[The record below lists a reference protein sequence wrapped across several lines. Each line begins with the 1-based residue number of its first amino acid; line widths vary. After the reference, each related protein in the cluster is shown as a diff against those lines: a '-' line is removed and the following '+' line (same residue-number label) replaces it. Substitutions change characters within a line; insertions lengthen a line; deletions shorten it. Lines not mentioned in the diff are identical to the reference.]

1 MIRKKMGI
9 GPALRVLRHFTER
22 ERFYPIK
29 FRSGERAL
37 LLTAGM
43 PAPSVELV
51 RLVLGGVIPWQT
63 VWEYNPMRAGGYG
76 DYVHNLKTMFSPETE
91 EADDSLHFIRDALLR
106 CQSIDEA
113 RTLLLERE
121 RLANDSNNEIGIGF
135 ARRGA
140 RSVTGTDAWELGIVP
155 PRHKPSAASVK
166 PDGISHTEGERRNGK
181 PQAVLAEELDRA
193 RVVPNRY
200 RIRDDAQGRVLTC
213 VEAPTVMVRAE
224 RGKALSAKQARSHAG
239 GAIFLGGVAKGEPFV
254 DTHKEIYNLK
264 HPEGCIQSLPTCEQ
278 AILLIRKLRDLR
290 RRDWVVL
297 ANDAELDTILAV
309 WVLLN
314 HLRLNDDSEVLAK
327 IMPLLRLEG
336 IIAAHGPDAQYLSAL
351 PPDLL
356 HLTSTMLKQLRQREI
371 AFKGYGGWSETN
383 LLEYIAD
390 QLRAVDDVIYTPET
404 LEGLHEIE
412 ELARVDIANGSIAVA
427 CRSQA
432 GIDEVEQQLQKVY
445 GQRIGVLILQT
456 TPSTYSVR
464 QVDQTLPATLERAYE
479 RLNLLDP
486 AVRGGQQNRWN
497 GSTEVGGSPRKTGTG
512 LTPSQI
518 IEAVREAFQRPT
530 LVDIV
535 SEIPRAMFFAAA
547 ALLPALAVILI
558 GHLLRD
564 RGYVAGQTATLAAAI
579 LTITVGLLF
588 WSKARRVPGLYGWRP
603 PKGFRWL
610 ITLPAAFIGAVIG
623 GVWAPGSLGYR
634 VEAQHLHE
642 FTASAALL
650 FPVGAE
656 LLSRGVIL
664 GHLASRLPI
673 QKIGGPWWGSW
684 PTLISSALYAA
695 LSLLLILAFSKG
707 QLIWTQ
713 YVFIVAGSLTFGIAS
728 GIARERSESILSS
741 VLFHWLC
748 SALILSGKFQF

>member
-1 MIRKKMGI
+1 MGI

-22 ERFYPIK
+22 ERFYQIK

-51 RLVLGGVIPWQT
+51 QLVLGGVIPWQT
-63 VWEYNPMRAGGYG
+63 IWEYNPMRAGGYG
-76 DYVHNLKTMFSPETE
+76 DYVHNLKTMFSPATE
-91 EADDSLHFIRDALLR
+91 ASDDSLHFIRDALLR
-106 CQSIDEA
+106 CQSIEEA
-113 RTLLLERE
+113 RMLLLERE
-121 RLANDSNNEIGIGF
+121 RLANDSNNEIGNGF
-135 ARRGA
+135 AGRST
-140 RSVTGTDAWELGIVP
+140 RSVTSSDAWELGIVP
-155 PRHKPSAASVK
+155 LRHGPSAERVK
-166 PDGISHTEGERRNGK
+166 SDEISHTERERGNGK
-181 PQAVLAEELDRA
+181 TQPILAEELDRA
-193 RVVPNRY
+193 KISAVPNRY

-224 RGKALSAKQARSHAG
+224 RGKVVSAKQARSYAG
-239 GAIFLGGVAKGEPFV
+239 GAIFLDGVAQGEPFV
-254 DTHKEIYNLK
+254 DIHKEIYNLK
-264 HPEGCIQSLPTCEQ
+264 HPEGCIQSLATCEQ
-278 AILLIRKLRDLR
+278 AILLIRKLGDLR
-290 RRDWVVL
+290 GRDWVVL
-297 ANDAELDTILAV
+297 ANDAELDTILAI

-314 HLRLNDDSEVLAK
+314 HLRLNDDSEMLAK
-327 IMPLLRLEG
+327 VMPLLRLEG
-336 IIAAHGPDAQYLSAL
+336 VVAAHGPDAQYLSAF

-356 HLTSTMLKQLRQREI
+356 HLTSTMLKQLRQREVV
-371 AFKGYGGWSETN
+371 FKGYGGWSETD
-383 LLEYIAD
+383 LLQYIAD
-390 QLRAVDDVIYTPET
+390 QLRAVDDLIYTPEI
-404 LEGLHEIE
+404 LEGLHEVE
-412 ELARVDIANGSIAVA
+412 ELARAEIANGSIAVA
-427 CRSQA
+427 CRSEA
-432 GIDEVEQQLQKVY
+432 GIDEVERQLQRVY
-445 GQRIGVLILQT
+445 GQRIGVLIFQD

-464 QVDQTLPATLERAYE
+464 QVDQTLPAMLERAYE

-518 IEAVREAFQRPT
+518 IEAVRKAFQKPT
-530 LVDIV
+530 IVDIV

-564 RGYVAGQTATLAAAI
+564 RGYVAGQTATLAAAV
-579 LTITVGLLF
+579 LTITVGILF
-588 WSKARRVPGLYGWRP
+588 WSKARQVPGLYGWRP

-610 ITLPAAFIGAVIG
+610 ISLPAAFIGAVIG

-634 VEAQHLHE
+634 MEPQHLYE

-650 FPVGAE
+650 FPMGAE
-656 LLSRGVIL
+656 LLCRGVIL

-673 QKIGGPWWGSW
+673 QKSGGPWWGSW

-695 LSLLLILAFSKG
+695 ASLLLLLTFSKG
-707 QLIWTQ
+707 QLVWSQ
-713 YVFIVAGSLTFGIAS
+713 YLFILAGSLTFGIAS
-728 GIARERSESILSS
+728 GIARERSESILAS